1 MKFVSFVKDNIKMA
15 GVINSKGKIVPFSA
29 IDGFE
34 KTEGVLDFIKNFQ
47 VKLPEGLEKAA
58 DMALNSFDI
67 SDVKVLAP
75 IPQMQRNVIC
85 LGKNYVEH
93 VLEVKSKIADAP
105 GIPKYPI
112 YFSKFANPASAHG
125 DTINLDT
132 EATNALD
139 YEAELAIV
147 IGKTCKN
154 VSHEDAYDYIFGY
167 TIVNDLSARD
177 IQNRHIQW
185 FKGKN
190 LDGYCPIG
198 PVIEHN
204 SSVGNPMN
212 LNISSK
218 VNGELRQHSNTKNMI
233 FDIPFILEDLSKT
246 MTLYPGDIISTGTP
260 EGVGMGFTPPKYL
273 NKGDV
278 VECEVEGIGVLMNK
292 IG

>member
-1 MKFVSFVKDNIKMA
+1 MKFVSFVKNDSKMA
-15 GVINSKGKIVPFSA
+15 GVINSKGKIIPFSKLK
-29 IDGFE
+29 GFE
-34 KTEGVLDFIKNFQ
+34 KITEVVDFIKTYGI
-47 VKLPEGLEKAA
+47 KLPDGLVKAA
-58 DMALNSFDI
+58 DEAEEGFALSE
-67 SDVKVLAP
+67 VKLLAP
-75 IPQMQRNVIC
+75 IPEMARNVIC

-93 VLEVKSKIADAP
+93 IFEVKGKIPDAP
-105 GIPKYPI
+105 GIPKFPI

-125 DTINLDT
+125 DTVILDT
-132 EATNALD
+132 EVTNEMD

-154 VSHEDAYDYIFGY
+154 VSRENALDYIFGY
-167 TIVNDLSARD
+167 TVLNDISARD

-198 PVIEHN
+198 PAIAHN
-204 SSVGNPMN
+204 SDIENPNN
-212 LNISSK
+212 LNISCR
-218 VNGELRQHSNTKNMI
+218 VNGETRQNSNTRNMI
-233 FDIPFILEDLSKT
+233 FDIPFIIEDLSKT
-246 MTLYPGDIISTGTP
+246 MTLQPGDIISTGTP

-273 NKGDV
+273 KKGDV